1 MADIAIYQFFS
12 YFNQKPLSDKNK
24 MNYFFDVFNY
34 LARKHWV
41 TMIIMVTA
49 IVSVLGA
56 LFSNLQPVSLALL
69 EIINEKKK
77 FFLYMSAFLA
87 LLGFFIAVMTSYLNK
102 GIGGRDIERTNH
114 ILYKEIFKLN
124 RRMTEVED
132 KSSSGISVEI
142 TEDERNKLIS
152 DAKKRIIG
160 NTILLADS
168 SLKSDISNFKKSYSL
183 HKLHTDMVLR
193 LESEI
198 DRLNRRGGVNLAIG
212 STIALTGILS
222 LAYFLYNAPDIV
234 DGLDF
239 FIHHL
244 PKLSFVIVVEL
255 FAYFFLRLYKNG
267 FDEIKYF
274 QNEITNIEMKVMSL
288 KYAQEFKSEDMIKEL
303 AMHLMK
309 TERNFILEKGQ
320 TTVSI
325 EKDRLQ
331 NISDSKLTSVIS
343 EIIKLKQK

>member
-1 MADIAIYQFFS
+1 MKDFFVVFT
-12 YFNQKPLSDKNK
+12 YFT
-24 MNYFFDVFNY
+24 
-34 LARKHWV
+34 RKHLITLV
-41 TMIIMVTA
+41 AMVLT
-49 IVSVLGA
+49 IVSVFGV
-56 LFSNLQPVSLALL
+56 LFSSLQSVVSSLL
-69 EIINEKKK
+69 EIIKEKKD
-77 FFLYMSAFLA
+77 FFLYAPIFLA
-87 LLGFFIAVMTSYLNK
+87 LLFSFVTAMISYLNK
-102 GIGGRDIERTNH
+102 GIGGRNIEKTSH
-114 ILYKEIFKLN
+114 VLYKEILKLN
-124 RRMTEVED
+124 KRLTEVED
-132 KSSSGISVEI
+132 RSSSGVSVEI
-142 TEDERNKLIS
+142 TESERNKLIS

-160 NTILLADS
+160 NTILLADN
-168 SLKSDISNFKKSYSL
+168 SLKTDIFNFKKSYSL

-212 STIALTGILS
+212 TTIALTGILS
-222 LAYFLYNAPDIV
+222 LAYFLYSAPGIV

-325 EKDRLQ
+325 EKDKLQ
-331 NISDSKLTSVIS
+331 NLSDSKLTSVIS

>member
-1 MADIAIYQFFS
+1 MKDLFGLLIYIIKKYGFII
-12 YFNQKPLSDKNK
+12 
-24 MNYFFDVFNY
+24 VV
-34 LARKHWV
+34 A
-41 TMIIMVTA
+41 IIMVSPVMNFVLKTSLSDIQLESSS
-49 IVSVLGA
+49 IV
-56 LFSNLQPVSLALL
+56 NL
-69 EIINEKKK
+69 INEKKE
-77 FFLYMSAFLA
+77 FILFTATA
-87 LLGFFIAVMTSYLNK
+87 LVFVGSFVAIMTSYLNK
-102 GIGGRDIERTNH
+102 GIGGRDIENTRYIFH
-114 ILYKEIFKLN
+114 KEIVKLN
-124 RRMTEVED
+124 KKLSEIENRT
-132 KSSSGISVEI
+132 SSGVSIEI
-142 TEDERNKLIS
+142 TESEREKLIS

-160 NTILLADS
+160 NTILLADN
-168 SLKSDISNFKKSYSL
+168 SLKSDISDFKKSYSL

-198 DRLNRRGGVNLAIG
+198 DRLNRRGGLNLAIG
-212 STIALTGILS
+212 TIIALTGILS
-222 LAYFLYNAPDIV
+222 LAYFLYSAPDIV
-234 DGLDF
+234 DGVGF

-255 FAYFFLRLYKNG
+255 FAYFFLRLYKHG

-288 KYAQEFKSEDMIKEL
+288 KYAQEFKNEDMIKEL
-303 AMHLMK
+303 AMLLMK

-331 NISDSKLTSVIS
+331 NLSDSKLTTMIS

>member
-1 MADIAIYQFFS
+1 MKNI
-12 YFNQKPLSDKNK
+12 LS
-24 MNYFFDVFNY
+24 
-34 LARKHWV
+34 
-41 TMIIMVTA
+41 
-49 IVSVLGA
+49 
-56 LFSNLQPVSLALL
+56 SLANFLKENWLSIVILSIPVFILITTSYSVIESKSSLIIESMRANKEFFFFAPVLL
-69 EIINEKKK
+69 
-77 FFLYMSAFLA
+77 AVLA
-87 LLGFFIAVMTSYLNK
+87 SFVGAMVSYLNK
-102 GIGGRDIERTNH
+102 GIGDNKIHKTSNVFF
-114 ILYKEIFKLN
+114 KEISRLHQKISALEN
-124 RRMTEVED
+124 R
-132 KSSSGISVEI
+132 SSTGASVEI
-142 TEDERNKLIS
+142 TESERAELIS

-168 SLKSDISNFKKSYSL
+168 NLKADISSFNKSYSL

-193 LESEI
+193 LQLEI

-212 STIALTGILS
+212 SAIALIGILS
-222 LAYFLYNAPDIV
+222 LAYFLYSSPSTTG
-234 DGLDF
+234 GLDF

-288 KYAQEFKSEDMIKEL
+288 KYAQDFKSEDMIKEL
-303 AMHLMK
+303 VIHLMK

-320 TTVSI
+320 STVSI
-325 EKDRLQ
+325 EKDKLK
-331 NISDSKLTSVIS
+331 NISDSKLTSMIS

>member
-1 MADIAIYQFFS
+1 LPVLLAAIASFVS
-12 YFNQKPLSDKNK
+12 
-24 MNYFFDVFNY
+24 
-34 LARKHWV
+34 A
-41 TMIIMVTA
+41 MI
-49 IVSVLGA
+49 
-56 LFSNLQPVSLALL
+56 
-69 EIINEKKK
+69 
-77 FFLYMSAFLA
+77 
-87 LLGFFIAVMTSYLNK
+87 SYLNK
-102 GIGGRDIERTNH
+102 GIGDNKTHKTSNIFF
-114 ILYKEIFKLN
+114 KEILSLN
-124 RRMTEVED
+124 RKITALENR
-132 KSSSGISVEI
+132 SSSGASVEI
-142 TEDERNKLIS
+142 TESERAELIS

-168 SLKSDISNFKKSYSL
+168 SLKADISSFNKSYSL

-193 LESEI
+193 LELEI

-212 STIALTGILS
+212 SAIAFIGILS
-222 LAYFLYNAPDIV
+222 LAYFLYSSSNTTG
-234 DGLDF
+234 GLEF

-288 KYAQEFKSEDMIKEL
+288 KYAQDFKSEDMIKEL
-303 AMHLMK
+303 VIHLMK

-320 TTVSI
+320 STVSI
-325 EKDRLQ
+325 EKDKLQ
-331 NISDSKLTSVIS
+331 NLSDSKLASMIS

>member
-1 MADIAIYQFFS
+1 MMIFITLMITLVMIPVLIS
-12 YFNQKPLSDKNK
+12 SLSHIQQES
-24 MNYFFDVFNY
+24 
-34 LARKHWV
+34 LLL
-41 TMIIMVTA
+41 I
-49 IVSVLGA
+49 
-56 LFSNLQPVSLALL
+56 NL
-69 EIINEKKK
+69 INEKKD
-77 FFLYMSAFLA
+77 FILFAITILVFLA
-87 LLGFFIAVMTSYLNK
+87 SFVAIMTSYLNK
-102 GIGGRDIERTNH
+102 GIGGKDIEKTSH
-114 ILYKEIFKLN
+114 ILYKEIIKLN
-124 RRMTEVED
+124 KRLSEIENKT
-132 KSSSGISVEI
+132 SSGVSVEI
-142 TEDERNKLIS
+142 TESERDKLIS

-160 NTILLADS
+160 NTLLLADN
-168 SLKSDISNFKKSYSL
+168 SLKSDISDFKKSYSL
-183 HKLHTDMVLR
+183 HKLHTDMILR

-198 DRLNRRGGVNLAIG
+198 DRLNRRGGLNLAIG
-212 STIALTGILS
+212 TIIALTGILS
-222 LAYFLYNAPDIV
+222 LAYFLYSAPDIV
-234 DGLDF
+234 DGVDF

-274 QNEITNIEMKVMSL
+274 QNEITNIEMKAMSL
-288 KYAQEFKSEDMIKEL
+288 KYAQEFKNEDIIKEL

-331 NISDSKLTSVIS
+331 NLTDSKITTMIS

>member
-1 MADIAIYQFFS
+1 MTDF
-12 YFNQKPLSDKNK
+12 
-24 MNYFFDVFNY
+24 FNY
-34 LARKHWV
+34 LARKYSITIV
-41 TMIIMVTA
+41 TMVTIM
-49 IVSVLGA
+49 ISVLLLVLVF
-56 LFSNLQPVSLALL
+56 LFSGIQNASSLLL
-69 EIINEKKK
+69 GIISEKKD
-77 FFLYMSAFLA
+77 FFLYLSVFGGFLGVFVTA
-87 LLGFFIAVMTSYLNK
+87 MTSYLNK
-102 GIGGRDIERTNH
+102 GIGGRNIERTSH
-114 ILYKEIFKLN
+114 GIHKEILRLQ
-124 RRMTEVED
+124 RRLTEVED
-132 KSSSGISVEI
+132 KSSSGVSVEI
-142 TEDERNKLIS
+142 TESERNKLIS

-168 SLKSDISNFKKSYSL
+168 SLKTDISNFKKSYSL

-212 STIALTGILS
+212 TTIALTGILS
-222 LAYFLYNAPDIV
+222 LAYFLYSAPAIA
-234 DGLDF
+234 DGLGF

-288 KYAQEFKSEDMIKEL
+288 KYVQEFKSEEMIKEL

-331 NISDSKLTSVIS
+331 NLSDSKLTNMIS

>member
-1 MADIAIYQFFS
+1 ILLAITI
-12 YFNQKPLSDKNK
+12 L
-24 MNYFFDVFNY
+24 V
-34 LARKHWV
+34 
-41 TMIIMVTA
+41 
-49 IVSVLGA
+49 
-56 LFSNLQPVSLALL
+56 
-69 EIINEKKK
+69 
-77 FFLYMSAFLA
+77 FLA
-87 LLGFFIAVMTSYLNK
+87 SFVAIMTSYLNK
-102 GIGGRDIERTNH
+102 GIGGKDIEKTSH
-114 ILYKEIFKLN
+114 ILYKEIIKLN
-124 RRMTEVED
+124 KRLSEIENKT
-132 KSSSGISVEI
+132 SSGVSVEI
-142 TEDERNKLIS
+142 TESERNKLIS

-160 NTILLADS
+160 NTLLLADN
-168 SLKSDISNFKKSYSL
+168 SLKSDISDFKKSYSL
-183 HKLHTDMVLR
+183 HKLHTDMILR

-198 DRLNRRGGVNLAIG
+198 DRLNRRGGLNLAIG
-212 STIALTGILS
+212 TIIALTGILS
-222 LAYFLYNAPDIV
+222 LAYFLYSAPDIV
-234 DGLDF
+234 DGVDF

-274 QNEITNIEMKVMSL
+274 QNEITNIEMKAMSL
-288 KYAQEFKSEDMIKEL
+288 KYAQEFKNEDMIKEL

-331 NISDSKLTSVIS
+331 NLTDSKITTMIS

>member
-1 MADIAIYQFFS
+1 MMIFITFMITLVMIPVLIS
-12 YFNQKPLSDKNK
+12 SLSHIQQES
-24 MNYFFDVFNY
+24 
-34 LARKHWV
+34 LLL
-41 TMIIMVTA
+41 I
-49 IVSVLGA
+49 
-56 LFSNLQPVSLALL
+56 NL
-69 EIINEKKK
+69 INEKKD
-77 FFLYMSAFLA
+77 FILFAITILVFLA
-87 LLGFFIAVMTSYLNK
+87 SFVAIMTSYLNK
-102 GIGGRDIERTNH
+102 GIGGKDIEKTSH
-114 ILYKEIFKLN
+114 ILYKEIIKLN
-124 RRMTEVED
+124 KRLSEIENKT
-132 KSSSGISVEI
+132 SSGVSVEI
-142 TEDERNKLIS
+142 TESERNKLIS

-160 NTILLADS
+160 NTLLLADN
-168 SLKSDISNFKKSYSL
+168 SLKSDISDFKKSYSL
-183 HKLHTDMVLR
+183 HKLHTDMILR

-198 DRLNRRGGVNLAIG
+198 DRLNRRGGLNLAIG
-212 STIALTGILS
+212 TIIALTGILS
-222 LAYFLYNAPDIV
+222 LAYFLYSAPDIV
-234 DGLDF
+234 DGVDF

-274 QNEITNIEMKVMSL
+274 QNEITNIEMKAMSL
-288 KYAQEFKSEDMIKEL
+288 KYAQEFKNEDIIKEL

-331 NISDSKLTSVIS
+331 NLTDSKITTMIS

>member
-1 MADIAIYQFFS
+1 MKNIIDFIIYLSGKHFITITTMFIAIF
-12 YFNQKPLSDKNK
+12 L
-24 MNYFFDVFNY
+24 
-34 LARKHWV
+34 
-41 TMIIMVTA
+41 
-49 IVSVLGA
+49 VLLF
-56 LFSNLQPVSLALL
+56 LFSNVQASSLALL
-69 EIINEKKK
+69 EVISEKKR
-77 FFLYMSAFLA
+77 FFLYLSVFATI
-87 LLGFFIAVMTSYLNK
+87 LGIFFTAMTSYLNK
-102 GIGGRDIERTNH
+102 GIGGRSIERTSH
-114 ILYKEIFKLN
+114 VLHKEILRLH
-124 RRMTEVED
+124 RRLTEVEE
-132 KSSSGISVEI
+132 KSSSGVSVEL
-142 TEDERNKLIS
+142 TESERNKLIA

-168 SLKSDISNFKKSYSL
+168 SLKTDISNFKKSYSL

-212 STIALTGILS
+212 TTIALTGILF
-222 LAYFLYNAPDIV
+222 LAYFLYSAPAIV

-288 KYAQEFKSEDMIKEL
+288 KYVQEFKSEDMIKEL

-331 NISDSKLTSVIS
+331 NLSDSKLTNIIS

>member
-1 MADIAIYQFFS
+1 MIDLLNLIHYITKKNRIMMIFITLMITLVMIPVLIS
-12 YFNQKPLSDKNK
+12 SLSHIQQES
-24 MNYFFDVFNY
+24 
-34 LARKHWV
+34 LLL
-41 TMIIMVTA
+41 I
-49 IVSVLGA
+49 
-56 LFSNLQPVSLALL
+56 NL
-69 EIINEKKK
+69 INEKKD
-77 FFLYMSAFLA
+77 FILFAITILVFLA
-87 LLGFFIAVMTSYLNK
+87 SFVAIMTSYLNK
-102 GIGGRDIERTNH
+102 GIGGKDIEKTSH
-114 ILYKEIFKLN
+114 ILYKEIIKLN
-124 RRMTEVED
+124 KRLSEIENKT
-132 KSSSGISVEI
+132 SSGVSVEI
-142 TEDERNKLIS
+142 TESERDKLIS

-160 NTILLADS
+160 NTLLLADN
-168 SLKSDISNFKKSYSL
+168 SLKSDISDFKKSYSL
-183 HKLHTDMVLR
+183 HKLHTDMILR

-198 DRLNRRGGVNLAIG
+198 DRLNRRGGLNLAIG
-212 STIALTGILS
+212 TIIALTGILS
-222 LAYFLYNAPDIV
+222 LAYFLYSAPDIV
-234 DGLDF
+234 DGVDF

-274 QNEITNIEMKVMSL
+274 QNEITNIEMKAMSL
-288 KYAQEFKSEDMIKEL
+288 KYAQEFKNEDIIKEL

-331 NISDSKLTSVIS
+331 NLTDSKITTMIS

>member
-1 MADIAIYQFFS
+1 MKTFFS
-12 YFNQKPLSDKNK
+12 
-24 MNYFFDVFNY
+24 VINY
-34 LARKHWV
+34 LAAKHWLV
-41 TMIIMVTA
+41 TTTII
-49 IVSVLGA
+49 IA
-56 LFSNLQPVSLALL
+56 LAFGILLFAFQPAAS
-69 EIINEKKK
+69 IIFEVIKTNKD
-77 FFLYMSAFLA
+77 FFVFLPILLA
-87 LLGFFIAVMTSYLNK
+87 LLGAFVSSMVSYLNK
-102 GIGGRDIERTNH
+102 GIGDNKTHKQNNI
-114 ILYKEIFKLN
+114 IFKEIMNLN
-124 RRMTEVED
+124 RRIMEFEARSSSGASIEITEVE
-132 KSSSGISVEI
+132 K
-142 TEDERNKLIS
+142 NKLIS

-168 SLKSDISNFKKSYSL
+168 SLKSDISNFNKSYSL
-183 HKLHTDMVLR
+183 HKLHTDMVQR

-212 STIALTGILS
+212 STIALIGILS
-222 LAYFLYNAPDIV
+222 LAYFLYSAPDIV
-234 DGLDF
+234 GGLDF

-288 KYAQEFKSEDMIKEL
+288 KYAQDFKSEDMIKEL
-303 AMHLMK
+303 VIHLMK

-320 TTVSI
+320 STVSI
-325 EKDRLQ
+325 EKDKLQ
-331 NISDSKLTSVIS
+331 NLSDSKLASMIS

>member
-1 MADIAIYQFFS
+1 MIDLLNLIHYIT
-12 YFNQKPLSDKNK
+12 KKNRI
-24 MNYFFDVFNY
+24 M
-34 LARKHWV
+34 
-41 TMIIMVTA
+41 MIFITLMITLVM
-49 IVSVLGA
+49 IPVLISSPSHIQQES
-56 LFSNLQPVSLALL
+56 LLLINL
-69 EIINEKKK
+69 INEKKD
-77 FFLYMSAFLA
+77 FILFAITILVFLA
-87 LLGFFIAVMTSYLNK
+87 SFVAIMTSYLNK
-102 GIGGRDIERTNH
+102 GIGGKDIEKTSH
-114 ILYKEIFKLN
+114 ILYKEIIKLN
-124 RRMTEVED
+124 KRLSEIENKT
-132 KSSSGISVEI
+132 SSGVSVEI
-142 TEDERNKLIS
+142 TESERDKLIS

-160 NTILLADS
+160 NTLLLADN
-168 SLKSDISNFKKSYSL
+168 SLKSDISDFKKSYSL
-183 HKLHTDMVLR
+183 HKLHTDMILR

-198 DRLNRRGGVNLAIG
+198 DRLNRRGGLNLAIG
-212 STIALTGILS
+212 TIIALTGILS
-222 LAYFLYNAPDIV
+222 LAYFLYSAPDIV
-234 DGLDF
+234 DGVDF

-274 QNEITNIEMKVMSL
+274 QNEITNIEMKAMSL
-288 KYAQEFKSEDMIKEL
+288 KYAQEFKNEDIIKEL

-331 NISDSKLTSVIS
+331 NLTDSKITTMIS